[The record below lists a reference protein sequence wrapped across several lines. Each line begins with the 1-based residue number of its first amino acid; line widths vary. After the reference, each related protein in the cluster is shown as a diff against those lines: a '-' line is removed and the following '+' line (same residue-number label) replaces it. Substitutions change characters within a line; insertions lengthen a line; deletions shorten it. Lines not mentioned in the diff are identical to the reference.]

1 MANSRRHPGSVRAAP
16 AELDHAADLGR
27 RRLASAWADSI
38 ATRGYRRT
46 TVRHILDS
54 SGVSRRGFYEHFGG
68 KEEAFVAIHAHA
80 LDAFASCVNRA
91 FREQPEWPAKVA
103 TALATALRCAA
114 DRPDEAQLL
123 LGDPFAAGPHLSYCH
138 DLLVA
143 RFAPGLL
150 AGRELSRAPAP
161 PGLEAALI
169 GGLVGIISA
178 RVRAGAARTLPGLA
192 APLTEFVLTPYM
204 GPVEARGV
212 ARTVGRGEPPS
223 RGPR

>member
-16 AELDHAADLGR
+16 AELERAAELRGR

-38 ATRGYRRT
+38 AIRGYQRT
-46 TVRHILDS
+46 TVRHILES
-54 SGVSRRGFYEHFGG
+54 SGISRRTFYARFGG
-68 KEEAFVAIHAHA
+68 KEEAFVAIHGQA
-80 LDAFASCVNRA
+80 LDAFAACVNRA

-123 LGDPFAAGPHLSYCH
+123 LGDPFAAGPRMSYCH

-150 AGRELSRAPAP
+150 AGRELCRAPAP

-169 GGLVGIISA
+169 GALVGIISP

-192 APLTEFVLTPYM
+192 SPLTEFVLTPYL

-212 ARTVGRGEPPS
+212 ARTTGREPPS
-223 RGPR
+223 RGSR